1 MTTTQRAL
9 NEMVKTNLSIN
20 GTAKLAHPVTVTL
33 KCWNGWNDAPRTFEL
48 TDVVRM
54 GKAGLV
60 HFSDQFVFLRISE
73 LSDADCKALQGAM
86 QSTQKI
92 YAIKDDETDSWHGE
106 FPSIRAAINFIHK
119 CYADR
124 KMSIWRYEGGTKYT
138 RVIYK

>member
-1 MTTTQRAL
+1 MTTTQRNL
-9 NEMVKTNLSIN
+9 NEMVKQNLSIN
-20 GTAKLAHPVTVTL
+20 GSAKFATPVTVTIQS
-33 KCWNGWNDAPRTFEL
+33 WNGYENADREVEINEVL
-48 TDVVRM
+48 RM
-54 GKAGLV
+54 GKAGVV
-60 HFSDQFVFLRISE
+60 HFTDQFTFLRVSE
-73 LSDADCKALQGAM
+73 LSDADCKALQGAL
-86 QSTQKI
+86 QSMQKI